1 MRSRK
6 ATPPQIP
13 LLGVLVDENKK
24 EDKHVE
30 AFIEIFKDPA
40 SMPAPP
46 PVVIVHSLDVRDG
59 GFAHISGKDEEN
71 INNYF
76 FIRLNRCA

>member
-1 MRSRK
+1 MRSSK

-46 PVVIVHSLDVRDG
+46 PVGNCTQSRRVQLSL
-59 GFAHISGKDEEN
+59 AISIG
-71 INNYF
+71 
-76 FIRLNRCA
+76 

>member
-1 MRSRK
+1 MRSSK

-13 LLGVLVDENKK
+13 LLGVLADENKK

-46 PVVIVHSLDVRDG
+46 PAED
-59 GFAHISGKDEEN
+59 
-71 INNYF
+71 
-76 FIRLNRCA
+76 CT

>member
-1 MRSRK
+1 M
-6 ATPPQIP
+6 
-13 LLGVLVDENKK
+13 DENKK

-46 PVVIVHSLDVRDG
+46 PVGNHTQFRCAKLS
-59 GFAHISGKDEEN
+59 FAHVLGKNEKN
-71 INNYF
+71 INNF
-76 FIRLNRCA
+76 FLIRSDCCA